1 MFHDAREIVG
11 EHVQGHFGRN
21 FRQSF
26 HQEVRRTHPRLERA
40 EGMFGGARASPAG
53 ELLEAV
59 ATWFKRSR
67 PVAADRRMPPNHS
80 SSERKSHAFR
90 QFPVSASP
98 MLPPKAKLPS
108 SPKLR
113 CKSSFKFSRLNGG
126 RDRD

>member
-1 MFHDAREIVG
+1 MSAADALKV
-11 EHVQGHFGRN
+11 
-21 FRQSF
+21 
-26 HQEVRRTHPRLERA
+26 
-40 EGMFGGARASPAG
+40 ARAAG
-53 ELLEAV
+53 IQLSIEGDDLVLEASVPPTTRLLMSEQLGDSTV

>member
-26 HQEVRRTHPRLERA
+26 HQEVRRTHPHLERA

-59 ATWFKRSR
+59 ATWFKRSH
-67 PVAADRRMPPNHS
+67 PVAADRRMPPNTHHP
-80 SSERKSHAFR
+80 SESRMLSANFR
-90 QFPVSASP
+90 FL
-98 MLPPKAKLPS
+98 LPPCFPRKQNFRAVRNCDAKVA
-108 SPKLR
+108 
-113 CKSSFKFSRLNGG
+113 LNSVA
-126 RDRD
+126 